1 MTENIPLSTRLK
13 NCGIG
18 ILRILII
25 NFYFLMTNKTKP
37 SRQEMLDAIYE
48 KIARKDLSFGCCF
61 QGGKSSYVIQNPY

>member
-25 NFYFLMTNKTKP
+25 NFYFFMTNTTKT
-37 SRQEMLDAIYE
+37 SRQEMIDAIYA
-48 KIARKDLSFGCCF
+48 KIANKDLSFGCKIF
-61 QGGKSSYVIQNPY
+61 HKVES